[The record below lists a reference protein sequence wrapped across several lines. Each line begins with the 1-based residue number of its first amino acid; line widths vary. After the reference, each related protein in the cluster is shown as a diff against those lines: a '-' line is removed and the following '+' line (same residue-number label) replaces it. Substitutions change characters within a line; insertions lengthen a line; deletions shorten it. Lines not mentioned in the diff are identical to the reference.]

1 MKLSQIL
8 PVSLQ
13 SDMAIRKTQVVKSLS
28 EINNGL
34 SQGIGLAGKAL
45 PLYESSVAAGFP
57 SPADDYVARSL
68 DLHTYLVKHPAA
80 TYFARASGDSM
91 QGEGIFSGDILVIDR
106 AIEPQ
111 HGHIVIAAVLGEFT
125 CKKLDKHN
133 KKLLAANPDYPS
145 LAITEDTRI
154 EGVVIYSIRQHVC
167 PG

>member
-1 MKLSQIL
+1 MKLSQTL
-8 PVSLQ
+8 PASLQ
-13 SDMAIRKTQVVKSLS
+13 VDRAVCKTQAEKSLR
-28 EINNGL
+28 ETNEGL
-34 SQGIGLAGKAL
+34 GQGVDLGGKAL

-68 DLHTYLVKHPAA
+68 DLHAYLVKHPAA

-91 QGEGIFSGDILVIDR
+91 RGEGIFSGDILIIDR

-111 HGHIVIAAVLGEFT
+111 HGHIVIAAVFGEFT

-145 LAITEDTRI
+145 LAINEDTCI

-167 PG
+167 TG